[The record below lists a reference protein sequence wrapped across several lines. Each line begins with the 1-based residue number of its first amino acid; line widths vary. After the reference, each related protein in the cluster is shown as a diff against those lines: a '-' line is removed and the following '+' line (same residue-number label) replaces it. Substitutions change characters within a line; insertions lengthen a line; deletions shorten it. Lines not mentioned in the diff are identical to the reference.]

1 MQHTTHLG
9 SDMKQSEFVAALRNY
24 APNAAYVTNLERE
37 ITKVLADHTES
48 LHFPYSESD
57 WWRIEDH
64 ICGIVGHALNKLLE
78 VANLEQLEVMLPTAI
93 YDATKSQRMC
103 DDVRRIVGSSR
114 AYINTEFLQFAEEV
128 YDRGGLYAKLDE
140 CKQRGMTGV
149 FGDTTLRSYVLA
161 GRVMLTFVRTTNNGG
176 ELLASFICNDGD
188 PHGVSGGI
196 TALYAE
202 PWDVVQMLREVRDN
216 WAEQAQNY
224 TGSESVSL
232 I

>member
-1 MQHTTHLG
+1 MTPQVATH
-9 SDMKQSEFVAALRNY
+9 
-24 APNAAYVTNLERE
+24 
-37 ITKVLADHTES
+37 
-48 LHFPYSESD
+48 
-57 WWRIEDH
+57 
-64 ICGIVGHALNKLLE
+64 
-78 VANLEQLEVMLPTAI
+78 
-93 YDATKSQRMC
+93 
-103 DDVRRIVGSSR
+103 VRRRAKIVGSSR

-140 CKQRGMTGV
+140 CKQRGMTGT

-161 GRVMLTFVRTTNNGG
+161 GQGVMLTFVRTTSNGG

-216 WAEQAQNY
+216 WAEQTQNY

-232 I
+232 ILARPVHHTDSHALSVLNYSV